1 MKRKIFSVFCAAV
14 LTVSLLAGCGASAG
28 TENAPGDAGGGAFD
42 MMMESVN
49 ISGALK
55 GYDSVTAD
63 GEYSYTEAPALK
75 EDGVYITEQ
84 KLIHTA
90 GLTMETTAFDEA
102 VAALEKLVSEN
113 GGYFSSSNVRN
124 YSSGYRSADYVVR
137 VPAKNF
143 EAFLEQAGELCH
155 LLRRSTN
162 TEDISEV
169 YYDTA
174 GRLKTQQTKLARLQD
189 LLARA
194 ESMEDIIT
202 IESAISETEQ
212 QIEYLSGTLSRYDAL
227 VDYSTVNIDLA
238 EVYRLSNTE
247 EPAQGFGSRF
257 VTALRSGWKNFISD
271 GESLLISLA
280 YSWMW
285 LVIWGVVIVLVVRA
299 IIRRRAARGKRPLF
313 RKKETSP
320 ETGEKQDL

>member
-1 MKRKIFSVFCAAV
+1 MKRKMLSVFCAAV
-14 LTVSLLAGCGASAG
+14 LMMSLLAGCGASTGAA
-28 TENAPGDAGGGAFD
+28 NAPGAGGDAFD
-42 MMMESVN
+42 MMTESVN
-49 ISGALK
+49 TSGALK

-63 GEYSYTEAPALK
+63 REYSYTEAPALK
-75 EDGVYITEQ
+75 EDGVYIAEQ

-102 VAALEKLVSEN
+102 VAALEKLVSES
-113 GGYFSSSNVRN
+113 GGYFSNSNVRN

-137 VPAKNF
+137 VPAGNF
-143 EAFLEQAGELCH
+143 DAFLEQAGDLCH

-162 TEDISEV
+162 TEDVSEV
-169 YYDTA
+169 YYDTS

-212 QIEYLSGTLSRYDAL
+212 QIEYLSGTLSHYDAL
-227 VDYSTVNIDLA
+227 VDYATVNIELN

-257 VTALRSGWKNFISD
+257 LTALKSGWKNFVSD

-285 LVIWGVVIVLVVRA
+285 LVIWGVVIVLAVRFV
-299 IIRRRAARGKRPLF
+299 IRRRAARGKCGIF
-313 RKKETSP
+313 RKKKTEGNT
-320 ETGEKQDL
+320 EEKQEP